1 MKKLIAYLFVGSIL
15 ISACDKIDN
24 PIPSDATQ
32 SIGGGDVE
40 FIPEPSL
47 GLDDSTKVLA
57 FINNG
62 TWTEKKAA
70 DNSSQ
75 KFIVLE
81 EFTGHE
87 CIFCPA
93 GTREIL
99 RLDELF
105 GDQLIP
111 VGIHAGGFARP
122 RSSGTKYRTDF
133 RVDGN
138 HGEDYL
144 AAFNPG
150 NAYPRGMVNRKG
162 GNSTG
167 SSQWGI
173 DINAIK
179 DDAPIASLK
188 LTNYLDEAAGNLR
201 VNLEIEWL
209 QASTESYKLQLY
221 LVEDHIIDWQKD
233 GSDEIS
239 DYDHRHVL
247 RQVVNNTF
255 GKTLKPVAVGET
267 ETIEYILPVNSAWKK
282 EDLESVAFIFNAD
295 PASYEV
301 VQGNAAHIK

>member
-1 MKKLIAYLFVGSIL
+1 MKKLIISLFVGSL
-15 ISACDKIDN
+15 LFAACDQIEN
-24 PIPSDATQ
+24 PIPKDATQ

-40 FIPEPSL
+40 FIPETSL
-47 GLDDSTKVLA
+47 GLDDSTKILD
-57 FINNG
+57 FIANG
-62 TWTEKKAA
+62 NWTEIEAP
-70 DNSSQ
+70 DNSAQ

-93 GTREIL
+93 GTREII
-99 RLDELF
+99 RLDDIF

-122 RSSGTKYRTDF
+122 RSSGSKYRTDF
-133 RVDGN
+133 RVDGE

-144 AAFNPG
+144 LEFNPG

-162 GNSTG
+162 RNSTG

-173 DINAIK
+173 DINSIK
-179 DDAPIASLK
+179 DDTPIASLK
-188 LTNYLDEAAGNLR
+188 LTNYFDESAEVLR

-209 QASTESYKLQLY
+209 QSSTEEFNLQLY

-233 GSDEIS
+233 GSNELS

-247 RQVVNNTF
+247 RQVVNGTF
-255 GKTLKPVAVGET
+255 GKPLEAATAGEV
-267 ETIEYILPVNSAWKK
+267 EKIEYILPVNTAWKRD
-282 EDLESVAFIFNAD
+282 DLESVAFIFNRD
-295 PASYEV
+295 PSSYEV
-301 VQGNAAHIK
+301 VQANAAYIK